1 MTAHFTFLKNELSKD
16 PYPRP
21 NSNMITRH
29 EDTSGRT
36 VYQYLRS
43 TFPLLIQYY
52 VYESDVTG
60 APGFVWIARALDVRL
75 LDRGGVVPPRPWPR
89 DRARGNRRRRAAT

>member
-1 MTAHFTFLKNELSKD
+1 
-16 PYPRP
+16 
-21 NSNMITRH
+21 MITRH

-75 LDRGGVVPPRPWPR
+75 LDRGE
-89 DRARGNRRRRAAT
+89 